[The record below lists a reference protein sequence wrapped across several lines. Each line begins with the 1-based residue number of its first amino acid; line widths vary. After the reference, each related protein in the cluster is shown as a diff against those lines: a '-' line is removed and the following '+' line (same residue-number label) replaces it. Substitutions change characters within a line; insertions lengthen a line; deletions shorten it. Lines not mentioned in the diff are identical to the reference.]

1 MSLIFAGSLLSAC
14 ANLQLGEP
22 DLTGAFAV
30 PPEYILLP
38 NPPRAAKSTQ
48 DQAIILKLSEL
59 LDTKAH
65 TAKERSELFYELGVV
80 YDRLGLEA
88 TARSMFSNAISQKP
102 DYAAPYN
109 FAGIYFLSDGR
120 YQDACEAF
128 NASLELNSQDHYV
141 NFNRGIAQY
150 YAGRYKQAISDML
163 VFYGKQ
169 PEDPYILLWLY
180 LSEAKLAGQDYAAN
194 NLKIRYQGVGKTA
207 LTEQWGFNLVKLYL
221 GTLSEDRFFTGTKSY
236 VDKPDLFCEHLC
248 EGYFYLAKLKELAGA
263 EKLAYDYFKL
273 ALATQRYGFL
283 EYRYASAEAHKLER
297 KYAKGLKLQTENFEQ
312 D

>member
-1 MSLIFAGSLLSAC
+1 MLLGAC
-14 ANLQLGEP
+14 TNLQTGGQY
-22 DLTGAFAV
+22 LTGPFAV
-30 PPEYILLP
+30 PSEYILLP
-38 NPPRAAKSTQ
+38 NPLTASKSTQ

-59 LDTKAH
+59 LDTKAR
-65 TAKERSELFYELGVV
+65 TAKERAELFYELGIV

-88 TARSMFSNAISQKP
+88 TARSMFSNAIAQKP

-150 YAGRYKQAISDML
+150 YAGRFKQAVSDML

-180 LSEAKLAGQDYAAN
+180 LSEAKLAGQDYALN
-194 NLKIRYQGVGKTA
+194 NLKIRYQSVGKTA
-207 LTEQWGFNLVKLYL
+207 LREQWGFNLIKLYL
-221 GTLSEDRFFTGTKSY
+221 GTLSEQSFFAGTSSFR
-236 VDKPDLFCEHLC
+236 DKPDLFCEHLC
-248 EGYFYLAKLKELAGA
+248 EGYFYLAKLKELAGDD
-263 EKLAYDYFKL
+263 KLAYDYFKL
-273 ALATQRYGFL
+273 AMATQRYGFL
-283 EYRYASAEAHKLER
+283 EYRYASTEAVKLEK
-297 KYAKGLKLQTENFEQ
+297 KYGLGPNLQVEKAE
-312 D
+312 